1 MFGKKGVVCLPEK
14 EKTQRAWVHSWKK
27 VLALR
32 EETLRED
39 MENSVGASEMSISD
53 YPCLFG
59 PGHIHSESEV
69 SHKVYLCV
77 ILEEIGT
84 GSEFCV
90 LHAETFHNR

>member
-14 EKTQRAWVHSWKK
+14 EKTKRAWVHSWKK
-27 VLALR
+27 VLAFR

-39 MENSVGASEMSISD
+39 IENGVGASEMSIRD

-59 PGHIHSESEV
+59 PACIHSGSEV
-69 SHKVYLCV
+69 SRKVYLCV

-84 GSEFCV
+84 GYEFYV
-90 LHAETFHNR
+90 LHAETFRNR